1 MIMPEVEPK
10 PITNLRVPRMLSNG
24 DEKSMTEIAHQPVTK
39 KAAERAPIEKNA
51 SLLSLGS
58 NANIVN
64 AVRPSAG
71 TILGAGA
78 MMAGLM
84 GATTLVGALSDAVKG
99 TLNAK
104 AYDRVFERALAINP
118 KLKAYDHALLKQYFN
133 LIAESSPTV
142 AKNPLLV
149 SNYLQYMLDHEGSM
163 NFMAYKGLVDMEG
176 QMLKNHEAA
185 NALQSVSQKAL
196 MDGVIRAAIPN
207 VQYKMDLYG
216 PKDSVFGG
224 TH

>member
-1 MIMPEVEPK
+1 MNMPGAVAK
-10 PITNLRVPRMLSNG
+10 LYQNGGRMKSMAQISRNPITKLDSVKL
-24 DEKSMTEIAHQPVTK
+24 
-39 KAAERAPIEKNA
+39 AAEKTPIEKEA
-51 SLLSLGS
+51 SLMNLGS
-58 NANIVN
+58 SANIVN

-71 TILGAGA
+71 TILGAGV
-78 MMAGLM
+78 MAAGIM
-84 GATTLVGALSDAVKG
+84 GASSLVGALSDAVKH
-99 TLNAK
+99 TMDK
-104 AYDRVFERALAINP
+104 KVYDKVFERALSINP
-118 KLKAYDHALLKQYFN
+118 KLKAYDPALLRQYFN
-133 LIAESSPTV
+133 LISESSPTV

-185 NALQSVSQKAL
+185 NPLQAVSQKAL

-216 PKDSVFGG
+216 PKDGIY
-224 TH
+224 